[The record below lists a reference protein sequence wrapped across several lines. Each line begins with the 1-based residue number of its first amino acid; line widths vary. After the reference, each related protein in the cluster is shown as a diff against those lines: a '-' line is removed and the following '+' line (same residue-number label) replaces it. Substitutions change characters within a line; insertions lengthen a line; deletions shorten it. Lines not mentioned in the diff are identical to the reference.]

1 MRHLLWLTLSGLLLT
16 LPVVTHAARTVVHTG
31 EPLAVRLALRQPT
44 AVTFPEPIA
53 AVPTSADPHQLSLE
67 LDGPRLFLQPLDPT
81 VSGLLFAIGV
91 SGRSYTVRFAVGT
104 PADTEVVVTL
114 PPPSTP
120 VAPGRAPTRAG
131 VPWRSLLRA
140 MLQGTP
146 LPSMTE
152 APLTQDLGTVDGLR
166 LTLVRV
172 YTAGTLRGY
181 VVEATNPTDT
191 VRPVPVQTVTAPG
204 LRALT
209 AETDTVPARGTT
221 RLYLVVQ
228 GTTP

>member
-1 MRHLLWLTLSGLLLT
+1 MARLRCLTLCGLLLA
-16 LPVVTHAARTVVHTG
+16 LPPGALAGRPLVYTG
-31 EPLAVRLALRQPT
+31 EPLTVRLAPRQPT

-53 AVPTSADPHQLSLE
+53 AVPTGADPHQLSLE
-67 LDGPRLFLQPLDPT
+67 LDGPRLFLQPLDPA

-91 SGRSYTVRFAVGT
+91 SGRSYALRFAVGT

-114 PPPSTP
+114 PPPSAP
-120 VAPGRAPTRAG
+120 VAPGQPTRAG
-131 VPWRSLLRA
+131 VPWRRLLRA

-146 LPSMTE
+146 LPGMTE
-152 APLTQDLGTVDGLR
+152 APLTQDLGTMDSLR

-191 VRPVPVQTVTAPG
+191 VQPVPVQTVTVPG